1 MVDFLTY
8 KQREQKTER
17 HTHTYI
23 KNCAFT
29 LQYSYTY
36 IHTLSTPSSP
46 PFSGPNK
53 HYHPSMSAHRLICCL
68 SPCRVS
74 ALVRYKATQ
83 GNSSLSPKHLV
94 LTVWEGEREGDADG
108 EEMKREART
117 KEQRERE
124 APTEKE
130 GFMWKEVMVFFN
142 PSGLSAED
150 LSIWKLSLPY
160 D

>member
-1 MVDFLTY
+1 MSWSGRLPDVQT
-8 KQREQKTER
+8 KRTKNR
-17 HTHTYI
+17 KAHTHTYI

-94 LTVWEGEREGDADG
+94 LTVWEGEREGDADRG
-108 EEMKREART
+108 EMKRE
-117 KEQRERE
+117 ERSKNKRAKGKGSTNWGRGIHVE
-124 APTEKE
+124 R
-130 GFMWKEVMVFFN
+130 GN
-142 PSGLSAED
+142 GLF
-150 LSIWKLSLPY
+150 
-160 D
+160 